1 MLQGNNAIE
10 RRADRSGG
18 AAKPPEAPTRKSRAE
33 MQKRWFLVLLP
44 ALAVAGLAGC
54 SDEDTIDA
62 GSSLTEDPI
71 NREAILGNLDDV
83 RSLVEQNASGM
94 DPMTIGD
101 VDYADG
107 ELKVVLAESQDGL
120 DSAGLQSACDSI
132 SRSVSLP
139 DLTVVVEKA
148 NGSDSV
154 ECDLAA

>member
-1 MLQGNNAIE
+1 
-10 RRADRSGG
+10 
-18 AAKPPEAPTRKSRAE
+18 
-33 MQKRWFLVLLP
+33 
-44 ALAVAGLAGC
+44 
-54 SDEDTIDA
+54 
-62 GSSLTEDPI
+62 
-71 NREAILGNLDDV
+71 
-83 RSLVEQNASGM
+83 
-94 DPMTIGD
+94 MTIGD

-120 DSAGLQSACDSI
+120 DTAGLQSACDSI

>member
-1 MLQGNNAIE
+1 
-10 RRADRSGG
+10 
-18 AAKPPEAPTRKSRAE
+18 

-83 RSLVEQNASGM
+83 RSLVEQNASGL

-120 DSAGLQSACDSI
+120 DTAGLQSACDSI